1 MVLNHVAD
9 GPGLIVEA
17 SASLYSEVL
26 GHRDLDT
33 VDVVAV
39 PEGFHKSIGETECE
53 YVVHCAF
60 SEVMIDTEYVG
71 FRENTKQNFIQL
83 LRRGKI
89 VPEGLLHNNSTTSG
103 AVGFR
108 KMLHHHFKQNR
119 RYRQVMGWTLCI
131 LELFAEHAER
141 RGILIVAVHIA
152 Q

>member
-1 MVLNHVAD
+1 VVLTYVAD

-17 SASLYSEVL
+17 STSLYSEVL
-26 GHRDLDT
+26 GHRDLYT
-33 VDVVAV
+33 LDVVAV

-53 YVVHCAF
+53 HVVHCAF
-60 SEVMIDTEYVG
+60 SEVMIDAEYVG
-71 FRENTKQNFIQL
+71 FLENTKQNLIQL

-89 VPEGLLHNNSTTSG
+89 VPEWLFHNNPATSG
-103 AVGFR
+103 AVGFS

-119 RYRQVMGWTLCI
+119 RYRQVMRWTLCI
-131 LELFAEHAER
+131 LEFFAEHGER